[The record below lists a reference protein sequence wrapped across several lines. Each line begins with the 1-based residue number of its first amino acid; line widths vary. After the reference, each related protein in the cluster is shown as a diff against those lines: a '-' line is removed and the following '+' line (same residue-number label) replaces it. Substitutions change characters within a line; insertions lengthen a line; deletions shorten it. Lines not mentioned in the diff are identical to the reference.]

1 MFLGVDIGGTKCA
14 VVLGDENGNIIEKV
28 RFATG
33 KADETVEK
41 IIETLKVL
49 SKGRNIYSCGVSCGG
64 PLDEKKG
71 IILSPPNLPTWDNI
85 PIKDII
91 ERETGVQCVV
101 RNDANASAVAEYYFG
116 AGKGAENMIFLTF
129 GTGLGAGIILGG
141 KLYSGTNGFAGEAG
155 HIRLSEY
162 GPSGYGKKGSF
173 EGFCSGGGLCEI
185 ARTVAMEYSQKG
197 RTPFWAENTEPA
209 NVAKAAREGDA
220 AAKEVFRICGEMLG
234 KGLAILVDILNP
246 QRIIIGSVYARCVD
260 LLREPMEKSLKK
272 EALAQSLEVLEV
284 LPAKLGESIGD
295 VAALAVA
302 REAFYELYN

>member
-14 VVLGDENGNIIEKV
+14 VVLGDEKGNIIEKV

-33 KADETVEK
+33 NADETTEK
-41 IIETLKVL
+41 ITETLKAL

-64 PLDEKKG
+64 PLDEKRG

-91 ERETGVQCVV
+91 EKEIGVTCIV

-116 AGKGAENMIFLTF
+116 AGKGSENMIFLTF

-141 KLYSGTNGFAGEAG
+141 KLFSGTNGFAGEVG

-173 EGFCSGGGLCEI
+173 EGFCSGSGLSEI

-197 RTPFWAENTEPA
+197 QTPVWAENTEPA
-209 NVAKAAREGDA
+209 NVAKAAREGDT
-220 AAKEVFRICGEMLG
+220 AAKEVFQICGEMLG

-260 LLREPMEKSLKK
+260 LLKEPMEKSLKK
-272 EALAQSLEVLEV
+272 EALAQSLEVLEI
-284 LPAKLGESIGD
+284 LPAKLGEAIGD

-302 REAFYELYN
+302 REVCDELYN